1 MSSIFDVSL
10 SDAMRRRMPARKW
23 RRYDRD
29 VIPLW
34 IADHDFPPPVEVK
47 QAIVE
52 SLDIGDTGYTDDSE
66 VVQLMAEK
74 VAKVNGIAVAPSDI
88 YVTQGVLPMMW
99 VACKASCKP
108 GDEVVVTD
116 PMYYPFF
123 EAARAAEVRVN
134 YVRLEP
140 DEGYRFDEEPLK
152 GAITSRTKLI
162 FVCNPHNPTG
172 RVMTREEL
180 GCIAD
185 VVVDHNLTA
194 MSDELWEGVVFD
206 GRRHI
211 SLASLNPEIADR
223 TVTSFGFSKTF
234 GVAGLQVGYA
244 VATNKQMMRRLKSI
258 GLRDTGNPDEP
269 SLRGTG
275 SLGLAAAKAIL
286 SADVNYYVR
295 ALVAYLQE
303 VRDLAYEQLGSISGI
318 RLIPLEGT
326 YLIFPNVRGFGM
338 SSENMTE
345 YLLRRARVAV
355 ESGSRFGPSGDGHI
369 RINIGTSKEILA
381 EALKRIERALESVKQ
396 DNSNLFDKMPR

>member
-1 MSSIFDVSL
+1 LSSIFDVSL
-10 SDAMRRRMPARKW
+10 ADAMKRRMPARKW

-34 IADHDFPPPVEVK
+34 IADHDFSPPVEAK

-52 SLDIGDTGYTDDSE
+52 ALNICDTGYTDDSE

-74 VAKVNGIAVAPSDI
+74 VAKVNGIAAAPSDI

-108 GDEVVVTD
+108 SDEVIVTD

-123 EAARAAEVRVN
+123 EAARAAEVRMN

-140 DEGYRFDEEPLK
+140 DEGYRFDEEQLK

-162 FVCNPHNPTG
+162 FLCNPHNPTG

-180 GCIAD
+180 GCVAD
-185 VVVDHNLTA
+185 MAVDHDLTV
-194 MSDELWEGVVFD
+194 MSDELWEDIIFD
-206 GRRHI
+206 GRRHV

-244 VATNKQMMRRLKSI
+244 VATNRQLMHKIKSI
-258 GLRDTGNPDEP
+258 GFRDTGNPDEP

-275 SLGLAAAKAIL
+275 SLGLAAAKAML
-286 SADVNYYVR
+286 STKVNYYVKE
-295 ALVAYLQE
+295 LVTYLQE
-303 VRDLAYEQLGSISGI
+303 IRDLVYKRLVDISRM
-318 RLIPLEGT
+318 RLTPLEGT
-326 YLIFPNVRGFGM
+326 YLIFPNVSSFGM
-338 SSENMTE
+338 SSEDMTE
-345 YLLRRARVAV
+345 YLLKRARVAV
-355 ESGSRFGPSGDGHI
+355 ESGSEFGPSGEGHI
-369 RINIGTSKEILA
+369 RINIGTSKEILT
-381 EALKRIERALESVKQ
+381 EALNRIEGALKAVKQ
-396 DNSNLFDKMPR
+396 T

>member
-1 MSSIFDVSL
+1 MK
-10 SDAMRRRMPARKW
+10 RRMPARKW

-52 SLDIGDTGYTDDSE
+52 ALNIGDTGYTDDSE

-74 VAKVNGIAVAPSDI
+74 VAKVNGIAAAPSDI

-99 VACKASCKP
+99 VACKASCKS
-108 GDEVVVTD
+108 GDEVIVTD

-123 EAARAAEVRVN
+123 EAARAAEVRMS

-140 DEGYRFDEEPLK
+140 DEGYRFDEEQLK
-152 GAITSRTKLI
+152 GAITSRTRLI

-180 GCIAD
+180 RCVADIA
-185 VVVDHNLTA
+185 VDHDLTV
-194 MSDELWEGVVFD
+194 MSDELWEDIVFD

-211 SLASLNPEIADR
+211 SLASLNPKMADR

-244 VATNKQMMRRLKSI
+244 VATNGQLMRKIKSI
-258 GLRDTGNPDEP
+258 GFRDTGNPDEP

-275 SLGLAAAKAIL
+275 SLGLVAAMVML
-286 SADVNYYVR
+286 SQKVNYYVKG
-295 ALVAYLQE
+295 LVAYLQE
-303 VRDLAYEQLGSISGI
+303 IRDLVYK
-318 RLIPLEGT
+318 RLVDIGGMRLTPLEGT
-326 YLIFPNVRGFGM
+326 YLIFPNVSSFGM
-338 SSENMTE
+338 SSEDMTE
-345 YLLRRARVAV
+345 YLLKRARVAV
-355 ESGSRFGPSGDGHI
+355 ESGSEFGPSGEGHI
-369 RINIGTSKEILA
+369 RINIGTGKEILT
-381 EALKRIERALESVKQ
+381 EALNRIEGALKAVKQ
-396 DNSNLFDKMPR
+396 T